1 MSNESN
7 AINLTDGRKMQF
19 SELCFKLNDRRQ
31 PQKQQQEQQ
40 QPVQHEQQ
48 KQQ

>member
-31 PQKQQQEQQ
+31 PQKQQQQ
-40 QPVQHEQQ
+40 QPVQHEQE

>member
-31 PQKQQQEQQ
+31 PQKQQQQS
-40 QPVQHEQQ
+40 VQHEQQ
-48 KQQ
+48 KQH